1 MPILENAKAIV
12 DSLDKNAIVEIKSM
26 GNPPDAVKMVM
37 ECVMFMLGEK
47 DLKWSSILIY
57 IKDPGQFIKRV

>member
-1 MPILENAKAIV
+1 MPILENAKSIV

-37 ECVMFMLGEK
+37 ECVM
-47 DLKWSSILIY
+47 
-57 IKDPGQFIKRV
+57 